1 MKRFIQRNP
10 FRILGI
16 ASNADANEIV
26 RKCNMIKAMSLVG
39 RNVSFKTDLTNLF
52 KDGEVKRGKEDVML
66 AQSEISYPMNHL
78 KYGMFW
84 FMNATDA
91 DEEAISMMADNQ
103 MRAARAKLTRIR
115 EMSAGQNL
123 MMTYLVGSRPNYKKA
138 IILAIKLFDL
148 FGDEYVKTLS
158 LGCNLIPK
166 EELLPMYLD
175 LLYNEVS
182 DKNELCKV
190 ADEINNEFFIKA
202 WTKVVANAT
211 NKYLLK
217 EFNIAQTAECIK
229 ADDHYRIAVNL
240 KEHTEDA
247 LLRLRNYAKKD
258 ESVASIYNTI
268 ADKISEEVLN
278 HSIEYHNGSVYG
290 RIMKSRC
297 ASLERFSY
305 QFAVSPYLRLRVQ
318 DNLNILFGRDRD
330 APLFPNGKADE
341 RTENDRKVCNSMIA
355 GILSA
360 LTRGHGDRFL

>member
-1 MKRFIQRNP
+1 MKTFIQRNP

-16 ASNADANEIV
+16 ASNADANETV
-26 RKCNMIKAMSLVG
+26 RNCNMIKAMSLVG
-39 RNVSFKTDLTNLF
+39 RNVSFKTDLTNIF
-52 KDGEVKRGKEDVML
+52 KDGEVKRSKEDVML

-84 FMNATDA
+84 FMIGTDA

-103 MRAARAKLTRIR
+103 MTAARAKLTKIR

-123 MMTYLVGSRPNYKKA
+123 MMTYLIGSRPNYKKA
-138 IILAIKLFDL
+138 IMLAIKIFDL

-166 EELLPMYLD
+166 DELLPMYLD
-175 LLYNEVS
+175 MLYNEVS
-182 DKNELCKV
+182 DMDELCKV
-190 ADEINNEFFIKA
+190 ADEIKNDSFIKA

-211 NKYLLK
+211 NKYLQK

-240 KEHTEDA
+240 KEHTEDT
-247 LLRLRNYAKKD
+247 LSRLRSYAKKD
-258 ESVASIYNTI
+258 EGVASVYNTI

-278 HSIEYHNGSVYG
+278 HSISYYNGSIYCRV
-290 RIMKSRC
+290 MKSRC
-297 ASLERFSY
+297 VSLERFSY

-318 DNLNILFGRDRD
+318 HNLNITLGRNKD
-330 APLFPNGKADE
+330 APLFPNGKADDHSE
-341 RTENDRKVCNSMIA
+341 RDRKVCNSIIA

-360 LTRGHGDRFL
+360 LTEAKTEE

>member
-1 MKRFIQRNP
+1 MKTFIQHNP

-16 ASNADANEIV
+16 ASNADANETV
-26 RKCNMIKAMSLVG
+26 RNCNMIKAMSLVG

-52 KDGEVKRGKEDVML
+52 QDGEVKRSKEDVML

-84 FMNATDA
+84 FMNGTDA
-91 DEEAISMMADNQ
+91 DEEAISLMADNQ
-103 MRAARAKLTRIR
+103 MSAARAKLTKIR

-138 IILAIKLFDL
+138 IMLAIKLFDL

-166 EELLPMYLD
+166 DELLPMYLD

-182 DKNELCKV
+182 DKDELCKV
-190 ADEINNEFFIKA
+190 ADEINNESFVKA
-202 WTKVVANAT
+202 WAKVVANAT
-211 NKYLLK
+211 NKYLQK
-217 EFNIAQTAECIK
+217 EYNISQTAECIK

-247 LLRLRNYAKKD
+247 LTRLRNYAKKD

-278 HSIEYHNGSVYG
+278 HSIEYYNGSTYG
-290 RIMKSRC
+290 RTIKSCC

-318 DNLNILFGRDRD
+318 KNLNILLGRNKD
-330 APLFPNGKADE
+330 APLFPNGKADDRSDRD
-341 RTENDRKVCNSMIA
+341 RTVCNSIIA
-355 GILSA
+355 GILSV
-360 LTRGHGDRFL
+360 LTEAKTEE